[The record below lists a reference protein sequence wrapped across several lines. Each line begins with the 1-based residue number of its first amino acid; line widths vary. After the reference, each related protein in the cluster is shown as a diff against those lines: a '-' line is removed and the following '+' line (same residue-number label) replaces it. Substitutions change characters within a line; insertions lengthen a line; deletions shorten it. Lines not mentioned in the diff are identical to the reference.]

1 MDIYFQKR
9 KQRKRY
15 ISLCNVT
22 EYCTCK

>member
-1 MDIYFQKR
+1 MDVYFQKR

-22 EYCTCK
+22 EYCTRK